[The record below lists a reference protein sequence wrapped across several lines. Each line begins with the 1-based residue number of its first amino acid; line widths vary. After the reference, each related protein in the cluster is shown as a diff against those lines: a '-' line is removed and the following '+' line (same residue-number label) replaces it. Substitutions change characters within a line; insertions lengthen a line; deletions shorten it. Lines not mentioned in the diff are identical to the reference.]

1 MLKGAAMILVK
12 PTRKAIARAVAA
24 LRADRLVAFPTETVY
39 GLGARARSPRAV
51 LRLYSAKGRPRFNP
65 LIAHVA
71 SLAQARRLVR
81 FDARAETLAR
91 SFWPGP
97 LTLVLPRQAGAAVSR
112 LAGAGLSTIG
122 VRIPDHPVART
133 LLRLT
138 GEPVVAPS
146 ANPSGRLSPTRAAD
160 VARTLGGRVSM
171 VLDGGACRVGLES
184 TVVDLSGPVARLL
197 RPGGIAREAIEAL
210 IGPLAGAGATISA
223 PGMLESHYAPR
234 ARLRL
239 DAISAVAGEAYLGF
253 GPLPR
258 LPAGVPALTLSA
270 TRDQQEAA
278 RNLFAFLQTLDRPN
292 VRLIAVAPIPAKG
305 LGLAIRDRLA
315 RAAAPR

>member
-1 MLKGAAMILVK
+1 MLKGAPMILVK

-24 LRADRLVAFPTETVY
+24 LRSDRLVAFPTETVY

-91 SFWPGP
+91 HFWPGP

-171 VLDGGACRVGLES
+171 VLDGGSCRVGLES

-239 DAISAVAGEAYLGF
+239 DAASAAAGEAYLGF
-253 GPLPR
+253 GTLPR

-270 TRDQQEAA
+270 TRDPQEAA
-278 RNLFAFLQTLDRPN
+278 RNLFAFLQTLDRPHI
-292 VRLIAVAPIPAKG
+292 RLISVAPIPAKG

>member
-1 MLKGAAMILVK
+1 MIVVK
-12 PTRKAIARAVAA
+12 PTRRAIGRAVAA
-24 LRADRLVAFPTETVY
+24 LRQDRLAAFPTETVY
-39 GLGARARSPRAV
+39 GLGARARSPRAI

-71 SLAQARRLVR
+71 ELSQARRLVR
-81 FDARAETLAR
+81 FDARAELLAR
-91 SFWPGP
+91 HFWPGP
-97 LTLVLPRQAGAAVSR
+97 LTLVLPRQAGNAVSR
-112 LAGAGLSTIG
+112 LAGAGLATLA
-122 VRIPDHPVART
+122 VRIPDHPVARA
-133 LLRLT
+133 LLRQF

-160 VARTLGGRVSM
+160 VARTLGGRVCL
-171 VLDGGACRVGLES
+171 VLDGGPCRVGLES

-210 IGPLAGAGATISA
+210 IGPLAGAGNTISA

-239 DAISAVAGEAYLGF
+239 DAPDATSGEAYLGF

-258 LPAGVPALTLSA
+258 LPADTPALTLSA
-270 TRDQQEAA
+270 TRDLQEAA
-278 RNLFAFLQTLDRPN
+278 RNLFAFLQTLDRPH
-292 VRLIAVAPIPAKG
+292 VRLIAVAPIPATG

>member
-1 MLKGAAMILVK
+1 MILVK
-12 PTRKAIARAVAA
+12 PTRKAIARAAAA

-39 GLGARARSPRAV
+39 GLGARARSPRAI

-71 SLAQARRLVR
+71 GIAQARRLVR
-81 FDARAETLAR
+81 FDTRAETLAR
-91 SFWPGP
+91 HFWPGP

-122 VRIPDHPVART
+122 VRVPDHPVAQM
-133 LLRLT
+133 LLELA

-184 TVVDLSGPVARLL
+184 TVVDLSTPVARLL

-210 IGPLAGAGATISA
+210 IGPLAGAGATINA
-223 PGMLESHYAPR
+223 PGMLASHYAPR

-239 DAISAVAGEAYLGF
+239 DAASATAGEAYLGF

-270 TRDQQEAA
+270 TRDAQEAA
-278 RNLFAFLQTLDRPN
+278 RNLFAFLQTLDRPH